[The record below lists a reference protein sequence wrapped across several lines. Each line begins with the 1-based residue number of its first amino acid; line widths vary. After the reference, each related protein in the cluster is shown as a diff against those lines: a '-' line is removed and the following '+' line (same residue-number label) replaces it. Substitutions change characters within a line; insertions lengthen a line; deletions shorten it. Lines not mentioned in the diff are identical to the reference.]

1 VTLRVGETVLVSF
14 DPDQTPRRLRVSDPL
29 SLETIAIVP
38 LIERPPT
45 AMIINAST
53 TGRHLRFSSTVAR
66 HSRPAHAARRTKGM
80 KYLATCAK
88 ARSYL
93 AATSHSKTS
102 SVDHMSD

>member
-1 VTLRVGETVLVSF
+1 VTLRVGETGLVSF
-14 DPDQTPRRLRVSDPL
+14 DPDETPRSLSVSDPL
-29 SLETIAIVP
+29 RLETIAIVP

-53 TGRHLRFSSTVAR
+53 TGHYLRFSSTVAR
-66 HSRPAHAARRTKGM
+66 HFRPAHAARRTKGM
-80 KYLATCAK
+80 KYLATCAR

-93 AATSHSKTS
+93 AATSHSKAS